1 MKEPEGNDDI
11 CPSEIIT
18 KRKYL
23 KCSRFMQAKELMKEP
38 EGNDD
43 ICPSEILDNYRE
55 EISKVL

>member
-23 KCSRFMQAKELMKEP
+23 KCSRFMQAKELMKGTNGQGRHCHLEL
-38 EGNDD
+38 
-43 ICPSEILDNYRE
+43 ITL
-55 EISKVL
+55 VTLLQ